1 MKSDIPPSDEFRDQ
15 AYFASH
21 HQYQKIYRYSNE
33 DPERFW
39 INTASELHW
48 FKRWKKAKQG
58 RVFNSKWFVGGRT
71 NISFNCLDV
80 HLNTERRN
88 KAALIWVSENGETKI
103 FIYQLLIT
111 NVCNFAHTLKE
122 FGVKKGDNIVIYM
135 GLVPETVIAML
146 ACTRIGAIPS
156 VIHNGLSANAL
167 SGRIKILECELVITQ
182 DYILRKGSYIPIK
195 EKVDK
200 AIEENTDVKNVII
213 FQCYQEA
220 DIKLHPER
228 DIFWRNIISSAAIEC
243 KAIPLNADHPA
254 CSLFINGSK
263 GQPVKI
269 FHRTGGYKVQ
279 TYLSSKLIYDLKDDD
294 IFWMTNDNAWASS
307 HAYSV
312 YGPLLNGVTTFI
324 YEGNPI
330 HPQPDRFWEL
340 ISKYSINIFCTTPTL
355 LRVFLKLGEDLVNK
369 HDLFKL
375 KINWNDKRSD
385 KAGYLVAVL

>member
-1 MKSDIPPSDEFRDQ
+1 MMMKSDIPPSDEFRDQ

-167 SGRIKILECELVITQ
+167 SPAELKF
-182 DYILRKGSYIPIK
+182 L
-195 EKVDK
+195 
-200 AIEENTDVKNVII
+200 NV
-213 FQCYQEA
+213 
-220 DIKLHPER
+220 
-228 DIFWRNIISSAAIEC
+228 N
-243 KAIPLNADHPA
+243 
-254 CSLFINGSK
+254 
-263 GQPVKI
+263 
-269 FHRTGGYKVQ
+269 
-279 TYLSSKLIYDLKDDD
+279 
-294 IFWMTNDNAWASS
+294 
-307 HAYSV
+307 
-312 YGPLLNGVTTFI
+312 
-324 YEGNPI
+324 
-330 HPQPDRFWEL
+330 
-340 ISKYSINIFCTTPTL
+340 
-355 LRVFLKLGEDLVNK
+355 
-369 HDLFKL
+369 
-375 KINWNDKRSD
+375 
-385 KAGYLVAVL
+385 

>member
-1 MKSDIPPSDEFRDQ
+1 M
-15 AYFASH
+15 
-21 HQYQKIYRYSNE
+21 
-33 DPERFW
+33 
-39 INTASELHW
+39 
-48 FKRWKKAKQG
+48 
-58 RVFNSKWFVGGRT
+58 
-71 NISFNCLDV
+71 
-80 HLNTERRN
+80 
-88 KAALIWVSENGETKI
+88 
-103 FIYQLLIT
+103 
-111 NVCNFAHTLKE
+111 
-122 FGVKKGDNIVIYM
+122 
-135 GLVPETVIAML
+135 
-146 ACTRIGAIPS
+146 
-156 VIHNGLSANAL
+156 
-167 SGRIKILECELVITQ
+167 
-182 DYILRKGSYIPIK
+182 
-195 EKVDK
+195 
-200 AIEENTDVKNVII
+200 
-213 FQCYQEA
+213 
-220 DIKLHPER
+220 
-228 DIFWRNIISSAAIEC
+228 
-243 KAIPLNADHPA
+243 PLNADHPA

-312 YGPLLNGVTTFI
+312 YGPLLNGVSTFI